1 MSADTP
7 TFETLSVEPVDE
19 HVTIV
24 RLNRPDASNAL
35 NTQMGRDLV
44 RYFEDA
50 ALDPKSLRCIVLTGA
65 GDKAFCAG
73 GDLKERRGMTD
84 EAWTRQHVIFE
95 RMVRALIDCPV
106 PIIGAVNGAA
116 YGGGCE
122 IAGCCDFLYAAEGAR
137 FALTEVTLGI
147 MPGGG
152 GTQTLPRAVGERR
165 AKELILTGKPFT
177 AAEAHAWGLV
187 NEVFPLSELL
197 PAALATASRIAR
209 NAPISVRQAKLSI
222 HRGLQLSLRDGLAL
236 EIEAYNRMVPTEDRR
251 EGVLAFNEKRHAQ
264 FQGTVETTAQ
274 SNRLGV
280 WFTAAPSIASIF
292 NFVTTPPLAEKPPG
306 LLPAASTRWHGTTI
320 GQGLR
325 PSAWPTSRDSSTP
338 PSFLAISP

>member
-1 MSADTP
+1 MNASTEAAGFETG
-7 TFETLSVEPVDE
+7 FETLALERASE
-19 HVTIV
+19 HVTLV

-44 RYFEDA
+44 RYFEDV
-50 ALDPKSLRCIVLTGA
+50 ALDPKELRCVVLTGT

-73 GDLKERRGMTD
+73 GDLKQRRGMTD
-84 EAWTRQHVIFE
+84 EEWTRQHVIFE

-106 PIIGAVNGAA
+106 PIVGAVNGAA

-122 IAGCCDFLYAAEGAR
+122 IAACCDFLYAAETAR

-165 AKELILTGKPFT
+165 AKELVLTGRPFT
-177 AAEAHAWGLV
+177 AAQAHDWGLV
-187 NEVFPLSELL
+187 NEVFPQSDLL
-197 PAALATASRIAR
+197 RETMAVASLIAR

-251 EGVLAFNEKRHAQ
+251 EGVLAFNEKR
-264 FQGTVETTAQ
+264 
-274 SNRLGV
+274 S
-280 WFTAAPSIASIF
+280 P
-292 NFVTTPPLAEKPPG
+292 NFRG
-306 LLPAASTRWHGTTI
+306 R
-320 GQGLR
+320 
-325 PSAWPTSRDSSTP
+325 
-338 PSFLAISP
+338 

>member
-1 MSADTP
+1 MNSPTETL
-7 TFETLSVEPVDE
+7 TFETLSLESADE

-44 RYFEDA
+44 HYFEEV
-50 ALDPKSLRCIVLTGA
+50 ALDPAGLRCVVLTGS
-65 GDKAFCAG
+65 DKAFCAG

-84 EAWTRQHVIFE
+84 EQWTRQHVIFE

-122 IAGCCDFLYAAEGAR
+122 IAGCCDFLYAADTAR

-177 AAEAHAWGLV
+177 AAEAHDWGLV
-187 NEVFPLSELL
+187 NEVFPQSDLL
-197 PAALATASRIAR
+197 REALATASRIAS
-209 NAPISVRQAKLSI
+209 NAPISVRQAKLAI
-222 HRGLQLSLRDGLAL
+222 HRGLQSSLREGLAL

-251 EGVLAFNEKRHAQ
+251 EGVLAFNEKR
-264 FQGTVETTAQ
+264 
-274 SNRLGV
+274 
-280 WFTAAPSIASIF
+280 
-292 NFVTTPPLAEKPPG
+292 
-306 LLPAASTRWHGTTI
+306 
-320 GQGLR
+320 
-325 PSAWPTSRDSSTP
+325 P
-338 PSFLAISP
+338 PSFKGR

>member
-1 MSADTP
+1 M
-7 TFETLSVEPVDE
+7 
-19 HVTIV
+19 TIV

-122 IAGCCDFLYAAEGAR
+122 IAGCCDFLYAAESAR

-187 NEVFPLSELL
+187 NEVFPLSGAVAGGAGDRRAHRPQCADLGPPGKAVDPSR
-197 PAALATASRIAR
+197 PATVAAGRPRAR
-209 NAPISVRQAKLSI
+209 D
-222 HRGLQLSLRDGLAL
+222 RGLQPHGPDRGPPRGRAGLQR
-236 EIEAYNRMVPTEDRR
+236 EADRPN
-251 EGVLAFNEKRHAQ
+251 FK
-264 FQGTVETTAQ
+264 GTVKR
-274 SNRLGV
+274 S
-280 WFTAAPSIASIF
+280 
-292 NFVTTPPLAEKPPG
+292 
-306 LLPAASTRWHGTTI
+306 
-320 GQGLR
+320 
-325 PSAWPTSRDSSTP
+325 
-338 PSFLAISP
+338 

>member
-7 TFETLSVEPVDE
+7 AFETLSVEPVDE

-122 IAGCCDFLYAAEGAR
+122 IAGCLRFPLRRRERALCADRSDARHHAGRRRHADPAAR
-137 FALTEVTLGI
+137 
-147 MPGGG
+147 
-152 GTQTLPRAVGERR
+152 RRR
-165 AKELILTGKPFT
+165 APRQGADPD
-177 AAEAHAWGLV
+177 
-187 NEVFPLSELL
+187 
-197 PAALATASRIAR
+197 
-209 NAPISVRQAKLSI
+209 RQAVY
-222 HRGLQLSLRDGLAL
+222 RGG
-236 EIEAYNRMVPTEDRR
+236 
-251 EGVLAFNEKRHAQ
+251 
-264 FQGTVETTAQ
+264 
-274 SNRLGV
+274 
-280 WFTAAPSIASIF
+280 
-292 NFVTTPPLAEKPPG
+292 
-306 LLPAASTRWHGTTI
+306 
-320 GQGLR
+320 
-325 PSAWPTSRDSSTP
+325 SA
-338 PSFLAISP
+338 

>member
-1 MSADTP
+1 MSSNLVP
-7 TFETLSVEPVDE
+7 FETLSVEPVDE

-50 ALDPKSLRCIVLTGA
+50 ALDPRSLRCIVLTGT

-122 IAGCCDFLYAAEGAR
+122 IAGACDFLYAADSAR

-165 AKELILTGKPFT
+165 AKELILTARPFS
-177 AAEAHAWGLV
+177 AQEAHEWGLV
-187 NEVFPLSELL
+187 NRVCGDVADLQLQVF
-197 PAALATASRIAR
+197 ATAEAIAA
-209 NAPISVRQAKLSI
+209 NAPLSVRQAKRSI
-222 HRGLQLSLRDGLAL
+222 HYGLQGDLLTGYRF
-236 EIEAYNRMVPTEDRR
+236 EIEAYNRLITTEDRL
-251 EGVLAFNEKRHAQ
+251 EGVRAFNEKR
-264 FQGTVETTAQ
+264 
-274 SNRLGV
+274 
-280 WFTAAPSIASIF
+280 APQW
-292 NFVTTPPLAEKPPG
+292 KG
-306 LLPAASTRWHGTTI
+306 R
-320 GQGLR
+320 
-325 PSAWPTSRDSSTP
+325 
-338 PSFLAISP
+338 

>member
-1 MSADTP
+1 MSAGTDAP
-7 TFETLSVEPVDE
+7 GFETLSLEQVDE

-24 RLNRPDASNAL
+24 RLNRPNASNAL
-35 NTQMGRDLV
+35 NTRMGRDLV
-44 RYFEDA
+44 RYFEDI
-50 ALDPKSLRCIVLTGA
+50 ALDPANLRCVVLTGS

-84 EAWTRQHVIFE
+84 VQWTRQHVIFE

-116 YGGGCE
+116 YAGGCE
-122 IAGCCDFLYAAEGAR
+122 IAGACDFLYAADTAR

-177 AAEAHAWGLV
+177 ATEARDWGLV
-187 NEVFPLSELL
+187 NEIFPPAELL
-197 PAALATASRIAR
+197 PAALSTASRIAR

-222 HRGLQLSLRDGLAL
+222 HRGLQCSLRDGLAL

-251 EGVLAFNEKRHAQ
+251 EGVLAFNEKR
-264 FQGTVETTAQ
+264 
-274 SNRLGV
+274 
-280 WFTAAPSIASIF
+280 PP
-292 NFVTTPPLAEKPPG
+292 NFKG
-306 LLPAASTRWHGTTI
+306 R
-320 GQGLR
+320 
-325 PSAWPTSRDSSTP
+325 
-338 PSFLAISP
+338 

>member
-1 MSADTP
+1 M
-7 TFETLSVEPVDE
+7 SVEPVDE

-122 IAGCCDFLYAAEGAR
+122 IAGCCDFLYAAETAR

-177 AAEAHAWGLV
+177 ASRSPRLGSRERGVSAIRTVAGGAGDRGADRPQCADLRPPGQAV
-187 NEVFPLSELL
+187 DPSR
-197 PAALATASRIAR
+197 PATVAAR
-209 NAPISVRQAKLSI
+209 RPRARD
-222 HRGLQLSLRDGLAL
+222 RGL
-236 EIEAYNRMVPTEDRR
+236 
-251 EGVLAFNEKRHAQ
+251 
-264 FQGTVETTAQ
+264 
-274 SNRLGV
+274 
-280 WFTAAPSIASIF
+280 
-292 NFVTTPPLAEKPPG
+292 
-306 LLPAASTRWHGTTI
+306 
-320 GQGLR
+320 
-325 PSAWPTSRDSSTP
+325 
-338 PSFLAISP
+338 

>member
-1 MSADTP
+1 MLHRAFPLPLGRKDPASGQWIFLRGNMSSNPPA
-7 TFETLSVEPVDE
+7 FETLSVEPVDE

-65 GDKAFCAG
+65 GNKAFCAG

-106 PIIGAVNGAA
+106 PIVGAVNGAA

-197 PAALATASRIAR
+197 PAALATAARIAR

-251 EGVLAFNEKRHAQ
+251 EGVLAFNEKR
-264 FQGTVETTAQ
+264 T
-274 SNRLGV
+274 
-280 WFTAAPSIASIF
+280 P
-292 NFVTTPPLAEKPPG
+292 NFKG
-306 LLPAASTRWHGTTI
+306 R
-320 GQGLR
+320 
-325 PSAWPTSRDSSTP
+325 
-338 PSFLAISP
+338 

>member
-1 MSADTP
+1 VIVSSEAQD
-7 TFETLSVEPVDE
+7 FATLSIESVDE
-19 HVTIV
+19 HVSIV

-44 RYFEDA
+44 RCFEDV
-50 ALDPKSLRCIVLTGA
+50 ALDPQNLRCIILTGS

-122 IAGCCDFLYAAEGAR
+122 IAACCDFLYASEGAR

-177 AAEAHAWGLV
+177 AAQARDWGFV

-197 PAALATASRIAR
+197 REVLATATRIAR
-209 NAPISVRQAKLSI
+209 NAPISVRQAKLAI

-251 EGVLAFNEKRHAQ
+251 EGVLAFNEKR
-264 FQGTVETTAQ
+264 
-274 SNRLGV
+274 
-280 WFTAAPSIASIF
+280 PP
-292 NFVTTPPLAEKPPG
+292 NFRG
-306 LLPAASTRWHGTTI
+306 R
-320 GQGLR
+320 
-325 PSAWPTSRDSSTP
+325 
-338 PSFLAISP
+338 

>member
-1 MSADTP
+1 MSTTP
-7 TFETLSVEPVDE
+7 ETSGFETLALESIDA

-44 RYFEDA
+44 RYFEDVN
-50 ALDPKSLRCIVLTGA
+50 LDPAELRCIVLTGT

-84 EAWTRQHVIFE
+84 EQWMRQHVIFE
-95 RMVRALIDCPV
+95 RMARALIDCPV

-122 IAGCCDFLYAAEGAR
+122 IAAACDFLYAADSAR

-147 MPGGG
+147 MPGSG

-177 AAEAHAWGLV
+177 ATEARDWGLV
-187 NEVFPLSELL
+187 NEVFPLAELL

-209 NAPISVRQAKLSI
+209 NAPIELREE
-222 HRGLQLSLRDGLAL
+222 RGQCG
-236 EIEAYNRMVPTEDRR
+236 
-251 EGVLAFNEKRHAQ
+251 
-264 FQGTVETTAQ
+264 
-274 SNRLGV
+274 
-280 WFTAAPSIASIF
+280 FTSHPLKERG
-292 NFVTTPPLAEKPPG
+292 NFVRVG
-306 LLPAASTRWHGTTI
+306 HGR
-320 GQGLR
+320 LN
-325 PSAWPTSRDSSTP
+325 SSDVG
-338 PSFLAISP
+338 A

>member
-1 MSADTP
+1 VTVSTEPHDFT
-7 TFETLSVEPVDE
+7 TLSIESVDE

-24 RLNRPDASNAL
+24 TLNRPDASNAL

-44 RYFEDA
+44 RYFEDV
-50 ALDPKSLRCIVLTGA
+50 ALDPKGLRCLVLTGA

-95 RMVRALIDCPV
+95 RMVRALLDCPI

-122 IAGCCDFLYAAEGAR
+122 IAGCCDFLYAAESAR

-177 AAEAHAWGLV
+177 SAQARDWGLV
-187 NEVFPLSELL
+187 NEVFPLSDLMRE
-197 PAALATASRIAR
+197 ALATAARIAR
-209 NAPISVRQAKLSI
+209 NAPISVRQAKLAI
-222 HRGLQLSLRDGLAL
+222 HRGLQLSVRDGLAL

-251 EGVLAFNEKRHAQ
+251 EGVLAFNEKR
-264 FQGTVETTAQ
+264 
-274 SNRLGV
+274 
-280 WFTAAPSIASIF
+280 
-292 NFVTTPPLAEKPPG
+292 PPDFKG
-306 LLPAASTRWHGTTI
+306 R
-320 GQGLR
+320 
-325 PSAWPTSRDSSTP
+325 
-338 PSFLAISP
+338 

>member
-1 MSADTP
+1 MSMEARGFATQSI
-7 TFETLSVEPVDE
+7 EGVDE
-19 HVTIV
+19 HVSIV

-44 RYFEDA
+44 QYFEDT
-50 ALDPKSLRCIVLTGA
+50 ALDPKGLRCIILTGA

-84 EAWTRQHVIFE
+84 EAWTRQHVVFE

-106 PIIGAVNGAA
+106 PVIGAVNGAA
-116 YGGGCE
+116 YGGGNE
-122 IAGCCDFLYAAEGAR
+122 IASCCDFLYAAESAR

-177 AAEAHAWGLV
+177 AAQARDWGLV
-187 NEVFPLSELL
+187 NEVFPLSDLL
-197 PAALATASRIAR
+197 PEALATAARIAR

-236 EIEAYNRMVPTEDRR
+236 EIEAYNRLVPTEDRR
-251 EGVLAFNEKRHAQ
+251 EGVLAFNEKR
-264 FQGTVETTAQ
+264 
-274 SNRLGV
+274 
-280 WFTAAPSIASIF
+280 PP
-292 NFVTTPPLAEKPPG
+292 NFRG
-306 LLPAASTRWHGTTI
+306 R
-320 GQGLR
+320 
-325 PSAWPTSRDSSTP
+325 
-338 PSFLAISP
+338 

>member
-7 TFETLSVEPVDE
+7 AFETLSVEPVDE

-24 RLNRPDASNAL
+24 RLNRPNASNAL

-44 RYFEDA
+44 RCFEDA

-84 EAWTRQHVIFE
+84 AAWTRQHVIFE

-122 IAGCCDFLYAAEGAR
+122 IAGCCDFLYAAETAR

-177 AAEAHAWGLV
+177 ATEAHAWGLV

-197 PAALATASRIAR
+197 PSVLATAARIAR

-251 EGVLAFNEKRHAQ
+251 EGVLAFNEKR
-264 FQGTVETTAQ
+264 T
-274 SNRLGV
+274 
-280 WFTAAPSIASIF
+280 P
-292 NFVTTPPLAEKPPG
+292 NFKG
-306 LLPAASTRWHGTTI
+306 R
-320 GQGLR
+320 
-325 PSAWPTSRDSSTP
+325 
-338 PSFLAISP
+338 

>member
-1 MSADTP
+1 MSASP
-7 TFETLSVEPVDE
+7 EFETLSLESDGE
-19 HVTIV
+19 HVTIA

-44 RYFEDA
+44 RCFEDV
-50 ALDPKSLRCIVLTGA
+50 ALDPKGLRCIVPTGS
-65 GDKAFCAG
+65 GEKAFCAG

-122 IAGCCDFLYAAEGAR
+122 IAGCCDFLYAADTAR

-177 AAEAHAWGLV
+177 AAQAHAWGLV
-187 NEVFPLSELL
+187 NEVFPQGDLL
-197 PAALATASRIAR
+197 RGSAGDRIAYR
-209 NAPISVRQAKLSI
+209 PQCA
-222 HRGLQLSLRDGLAL
+222 D
-236 EIEAYNRMVPTEDRR
+236 
-251 EGVLAFNEKRHAQ
+251 
-264 FQGTVETTAQ
+264 
-274 SNRLGV
+274 LG
-280 WFTAAPSIASIF
+280 
-292 NFVTTPPLAEKPPG
+292 
-306 LLPAASTRWHGTTI
+306 AAS
-320 GQGLR
+320 QVVD
-325 PSAWPTSRDSSTP
+325 PSRSAVVAAGWASARD
-338 PSFLAISP
+338 

>member
-1 MSADTP
+1 MSAPAETP
-7 TFETLSVEPVDE
+7 GFEAAGFETLALESVGE

-44 RYFEDA
+44 RYFEEL
-50 ALDPKSLRCIVLTGA
+50 ALEPRELRCVILTGA
-65 GDKAFCAG
+65 GEKAFCAG

-106 PIIGAVNGAA
+106 PIVGAVNGAA

-122 IAGCCDFLYAAEGAR
+122 IAACCDFLYAAETAR

-165 AKELILTGKPFT
+165 AKELILTGQPFT
-177 AAEAHAWGLV
+177 SAQARDWGLV
-187 NEVFPLSELL
+187 NEVFAQPDLMRQT
-197 PAALATASRIAR
+197 LAVASRIAR
-209 NAPISVRQAKLSI
+209 NAPISVRQAKLSV

-251 EGVLAFNEKRHAQ
+251 EGVAAFNEKR
-264 FQGTVETTAQ
+264 
-274 SNRLGV
+274 
-280 WFTAAPSIASIF
+280 PP
-292 NFVTTPPLAEKPPG
+292 NFKG
-306 LLPAASTRWHGTTI
+306 R
-320 GQGLR
+320 
-325 PSAWPTSRDSSTP
+325 
-338 PSFLAISP
+338 

>member
-7 TFETLSVEPVDE
+7 TFETLSIEPVDE
-19 HVTIV
+19 HVTLV

-44 RYFEDA
+44 RCFEDA

-122 IAGCCDFLYAAEGAR
+122 FAVCCDFLYAAESAR

-177 AAEAHAWGLV
+177 AARPCLGLV

-197 PAALATASRIAR
+197 PAALATASASPATRRSRSARQSCRSIAGCNCR
-209 NAPISVRQAKLSI
+209 CGTASRSRSRPI
-222 HRGLQLSLRDGLAL
+222 
-236 EIEAYNRMVPTEDRR
+236 
-251 EGVLAFNEKRHAQ
+251 
-264 FQGTVETTAQ
+264 TAW
-274 SNRLGV
+274 SRPR
-280 WFTAAPSIASIF
+280 TAARVCWP
-292 NFVTTPPLAEKPPG
+292 
-306 LLPAASTRWHGTTI
+306 STRSG
-320 GQGLR
+320 R
-325 PSAWPTSRDSSTP
+325 RTSRG
-338 PSFLAISP
+338 AER